1 MTTLRRGS
9 RGAEVEQ
16 LQKKLNLAADGIFGA
31 ITEEAVKDF
40 QKSKG
45 LPSDG
50 VVGAKTW
57 AALGAASA
65 QSKRRITDII
75 IHCAATPEGRDVKT
89 ATIKSWHIAGRK
101 WKDIGYHYVI
111 ELDGTVHVGRDESVI
126 GAHTTGYNAHSIG
139 VCYVGGCAKDGDG
152 AACAR
157 AAAQISR
164 RESARPPRLLARP
177 QRQRHGGTLRM
188 DKGVP
193 ELRGKRLAQR
203 NRII

>member
-57 AALGAASA
+57 AAFSRANA
-65 QSKRRITDII
+65 QSKRRITDGK
-75 IHCAATPEGRDVKT
+75 P
-89 ATIKSWHIAGRK
+89 KSECPLR
-101 WKDIGYHYVI
+101 
-111 ELDGTVHVGRDESVI
+111 
-126 GAHTTGYNAHSIG
+126 
-139 VCYVGGCAKDGDG
+139 
-152 AACAR
+152 
-157 AAAQISR
+157 
-164 RESARPPRLLARP
+164 PRL
-177 QRQRHGGTLRM
+177 
-188 DKGVP
+188 
-193 ELRGKRLAQR
+193 
-203 NRII
+203 I